1 MGNNKNWENLFA
13 KYIIDQEFI
22 IHREPLQINKRK
34 QKPNKNAK
42 GYIQAIHKRGNTE
55 HMKIYT
61 ALNNRHSDK

>member
-1 MGNNKNWENLFA
+1 MNWENLFA

-42 GYIQAIHKRGNTE
+42 GYI
-55 HMKIYT
+55 
-61 ALNNRHSDK
+61 